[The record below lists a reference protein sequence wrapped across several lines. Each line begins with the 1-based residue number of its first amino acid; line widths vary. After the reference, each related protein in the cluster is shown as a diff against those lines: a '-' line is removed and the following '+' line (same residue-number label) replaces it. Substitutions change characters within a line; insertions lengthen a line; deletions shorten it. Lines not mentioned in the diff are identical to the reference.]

1 MSTPQVTALRN
12 GRVITPEGE
21 VNADLYLAGGT
32 IVGIGNLPQHQ
43 TTSHSIDVAGKYVVP
58 GFIDGHVHLREM
70 GNSDREDF
78 YTGTQDIWTWSALV
92 RASYRL
98 STQLDYQK
106 SDADLREGSF
116 TTHLGSLRT
125 DYAFNPKMS
134 LSALIQYNSDTDQ
147 VSSNIRFRLIH
158 HPLSDFYVVYNDQRE
173 TKVGISDRKRSDRSL
188 TFKYTHLLNF

>member
-1 MSTPQVTALRN
+1 
-12 GRVITPEGE
+12 
-21 VNADLYLAGGT
+21 
-32 IVGIGNLPQHQ
+32 
-43 TTSHSIDVAGKYVVP
+43 
-58 GFIDGHVHLREM
+58 
-70 GNSDREDF
+70 
-78 YTGTQDIWTWSALV
+78 V